1 MSRDPGRPSL
11 AVLVSGNGSNLQALL
26 DAIGSGTVSANVAL
40 VVSSDPGA
48 RALDRARAAGVPAL
62 AFPYVR
68 DPALDRAESR
78 NVYDARLAEAVLPYE
93 PDFVF
98 LLGWMRILG
107 NAFISKFPGR
117 IVNLHPALP
126 GTFPGTHAIERAWE
140 ASRRGEITET
150 GAMTHYVPDEGV
162 DSGPAIMCA
171 RIAIGADETLESLEA
186 RMHETEHDLVVKTA
200 RLLAET
206 GARESRYT
214 GERQYSG
221 ERQEFGEGV

>member
-1 MSRDPGRPSL
+1 MSRDESALRL

-26 DAIGSGTVSANVAL
+26 DAIRSGTVSANVAL

-48 RALDRARAAGVPAL
+48 RALGRARDAGIPAL
-62 AFPYVR
+62 ALPYVR
-68 DPALDRAESR
+68 DPALGRAESR
-78 NVYDARLAEAVLPYE
+78 DAYDAMLAEAVRQYE

-162 DSGPAIMCA
+162 DSGPVIMCG
-171 RIAIGADETLESLEA
+171 RIAIGADDTLESLEA
-186 RMHETEHDLVVKTA
+186 RMHETEHDLVVETA

-206 GARESRYT
+206 RSRERENSR
-214 GERQYSG
+214 EREYS
-221 ERQEFGEGV
+221 REGV

>member
-1 MSRDPGRPSL
+1 MSREAGRLRL

-26 DAIGSGTVSANVAL
+26 DAISSEAVSANVAL

-48 RALDRARAAGVPAL
+48 RALDRAREAGIPAL
-62 AFPYVR
+62 ALPYVR
-68 DPALDRAESR
+68 DHELGRIESR
-78 NVYDARLAEAVLPYE
+78 NAYDARLAEAVLPYE

-140 ASRRGEITET
+140 AGRCGEITET

-162 DSGPAIMCA
+162 DSGPVIMCG

-186 RMHETEHDLVVKTA
+186 RMHEIEHGLVVKTA
-200 RLLAET
+200 RLLSDAC
-206 GARESRYT
+206 AREHNHPS
-214 GERQYSG
+214 ERDYH
-221 ERQEFGEGV
+221 RRDYHREGA